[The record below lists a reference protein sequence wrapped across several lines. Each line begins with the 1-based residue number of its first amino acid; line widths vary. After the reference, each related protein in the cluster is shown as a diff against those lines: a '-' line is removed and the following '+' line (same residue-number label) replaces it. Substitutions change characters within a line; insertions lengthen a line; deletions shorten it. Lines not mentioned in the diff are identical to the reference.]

1 MESQINLQNQNANS
15 IYDDNQA
22 QIKIV
27 AKRQYILDDDVVITA
42 DNIKKIGE
50 LIALLTIRTVM
61 CRSGKDLYRIYDGL
75 IQDCN
80 KSNDSLDEYSDG
92 YDIAQTATL
101 FLCEHIGKR
110 LGGNYTTTRG
120 NVISIKQACF
130 RFTDRYLDKQFT
142 RHLAHTTAISDSV
155 ASSHISFI
163 DDESNND
170 YTAVDALIER
180 MHLTS
185 VEYET
190 LSAYMSGMSQIEIAE
205 SLNVNR
211 TTIWRRRMAIQQK
224 INIYITNQLITKN
237 IKSRS

>member
-1 MESQINLQNQNANS
+1 METKINLQKQNEIN

-22 QIKIV
+22 QVKIV

-61 CRSGKDLYRIYDGL
+61 CRSGKDLYHLYDGL
-75 IQDCN
+75 IKDCN

-92 YDIAQTATL
+92 YDIAQTAML

-110 LGGNYTTTRG
+110 LGDNYTTARG

-155 ASSHISFI
+155 ASSHITFI

-180 MHLTS
+180 MNLTQG
-185 VEYET
+185 EYDV
-190 LSAYMSGMSQIEIAE
+190 LCAYMSGLTYLEVTR
-205 SLNVNR
+205 LLKVNR
-211 TTIWRRRMAIQQK
+211 TTIWRRRMKMQEK
-224 INIYITNQLITKN
+224 FLCT
-237 IKSRS
+237 

>member
-1 MESQINLQNQNANS
+1 MKSQINLQNQNANS

-22 QIKIV
+22 QVKII

-42 DNIKKIGE
+42 DNIKKFGE

-61 CRSGKDLYRIYDGL
+61 CRSGKDLYRHYDGL
-75 IQDCN
+75 IKDCN

-92 YDIAQTATL
+92 YDIAQTAML

-110 LGGNYTTTRG
+110 LGGSYTTTRG
-120 NVISIKQACF
+120 NVISIRQACF

-155 ASSHISFI
+155 ASSHITFI
-163 DDESNND
+163 DDESDND

-180 MHLTS
+180 MNLTQG
-185 VEYET
+185 EYDV
-190 LSAYMSGMSQIEIAE
+190 LCAYMSGLTYLEVTQL
-205 SLNVNR
+205 LNVNC
-211 TTIWRRRMAIQQK
+211 TTVWRRRMRIQDK
-224 INIYITNQLITKN
+224 YHSSTC
-237 IKSRS
+237 S

>member
-1 MESQINLQNQNANS
+1 MKSQINLQNQNANS

-22 QIKIV
+22 QVKIV

-61 CRSGKDLYRIYDGL
+61 CRSGKDLYRLYDGL
-75 IQDCN
+75 IKDCN
-80 KSNDSLDEYSDG
+80 KSNDSLDKYSDG

-155 ASSHISFI
+155 ASSHITFI

-180 MHLTS
+180 MNLTQGEFD
-185 VEYET
+185 V
-190 LSAYMSGMSQIEIAE
+190 LCAYMSGLTYLEVTQ
-205 SLNVNR
+205 LLDVNR
-211 TTIWRRRMAIQQK
+211 TTIWRRRTRIQEK
-224 INIYITNQLITKN
+224 FLCT
-237 IKSRS
+237 

>member
-1 MESQINLQNQNANS
+1 MKSQINLQNQNATGV
-15 IYDDNQA
+15 YDDNQA
-22 QIKIV
+22 KVKIV

-61 CRSGKDLYRIYDGL
+61 CRSGKDLYRLYDGL
-75 IQDCN
+75 IKDCN

-110 LGGNYTTTRG
+110 LGDSYTTTRG

-155 ASSHISFI
+155 AASRITFI
-163 DDESNND
+163 DDESDND
-170 YTAVDALIER
+170 YAAVDGLIER
-180 MHLTS
+180 MHLTQG
-185 VEYET
+185 EYDV
-190 LSAYMSGMSQIEIAE
+190 LCAYMSGLTYLEATNL
-205 SLNVNR
+205 LNVNR
-211 TTIWRRRMAIQQK
+211 TTIWRRRMKMQGK
-224 INIYITNQLITKN
+224 YSSLLI
-237 IKSRS
+237 

>member
-1 MESQINLQNQNANS
+1 MKSQINLQNQNANS
-15 IYDDNQA
+15 IYDDTQA

-27 AKRQYILDDDVVITA
+27 AKRQYILDNDVVITA

-61 CRSGKDLYRIYDGL
+61 CRSGKDLYCLYDGL
-75 IQDCN
+75 IKDCN
-80 KSNDSLDEYSDG
+80 KSNDSLAEYSDG

-155 ASSHISFI
+155 ASSHITFI
-163 DDESNND
+163 DDESDND
-170 YTAVDALIER
+170 YTAVDALIEA
-180 MHLTS
+180 MHLTQG
-185 VEYET
+185 EYDV
-190 LSAYMSGMSQIEIAE
+190 LCAYMSGLTYLEVTQ
-205 SLNVNR
+205 LLKVNR
-211 TTIWRRRMAIQQK
+211 TTIWRRRMK
-224 INIYITNQLITKN
+224 LRTKWLSM
-237 IKSRS
+237 K

>member
-1 MESQINLQNQNANS
+1 MKSQINLQNQNAINL
-15 IYDDNQA
+15 YDDTKA
-22 QIKIV
+22 QVKIV

-61 CRSGKDLYRIYDGL
+61 CRSGKNLYRLYDGL
-75 IQDCN
+75 IKDCN
-80 KSNDSLDEYSDG
+80 KSNDSLVEYSDG

-155 ASSHISFI
+155 ASSSITFI
-163 DDESNND
+163 DDESDND
-170 YTAVDALIER
+170 YAAVDALVER
-180 MHLTS
+180 MQLTQG
-185 VEYET
+185 EYDV
-190 LSAYMSGMSQIEIAE
+190 LCAYMSGLTYLEATNL
-205 SLNVNR
+205 LNVNR
-211 TTIWRRRMAIQQK
+211 TTIWRRRTRIQEK
-224 INIYITNQLITKN
+224 FLCT
-237 IKSRS
+237 

>member
-1 MESQINLQNQNANS
+1 METQINLQNQNA
-15 IYDDNQA
+15 IGVYDDTQA
-22 QIKIV
+22 QIRIV
-27 AKRQYILDDDVVITA
+27 AKNQYILDDDVVITT

-61 CRSGKDLYRIYDGL
+61 CRSGKDLYRLYDGL
-75 IQDCN
+75 IKDCN
-80 KSNDSLDEYSDG
+80 KSNDSLDKYSDG
-92 YDIAQTATL
+92 YDIAQTAML

-155 ASSHISFI
+155 ASSHITFI

-180 MHLTS
+180 MNLTQGEFD
-185 VEYET
+185 V
-190 LSAYMSGMSQIEIAE
+190 LCAYMSGLTYLEVIQ
-205 SLNVNR
+205 LLDVNR
-211 TTIWRRRMAIQQK
+211 TTIWRRRTRIQEK
-224 INIYITNQLITKN
+224 FLCT
-237 IKSRS
+237 

>member
-1 MESQINLQNQNANS
+1 MKSQINLQNEIN
-15 IYDDNQA
+15 IYDDNPSQV
-22 QIKIV
+22 KIV
-27 AKRQYILDDDVVITA
+27 AKIQYILDDDIVIIA

-61 CRSGKDLYRIYDGL
+61 CRSGKDLYRLYDGL
-75 IQDCN
+75 IKDCN

-92 YDIAQTATL
+92 YDIAQTAIL

-110 LGGNYTTTRG
+110 LGDNYAITRG

-130 RFTDRYLDKQFT
+130 RFTDRYFDKQFT
-142 RHLAHTTAISDSV
+142 RHLTHTTVINDSV
-155 ASSHISFI
+155 ASSHITFI

-170 YTAVDALIER
+170 YTAVDALIES

-185 VEYET
+185 AEYET
-190 LSAYMSGMSQIEIAE
+190 LSSYMSGMSNIEISE

-211 TTIWRRRMAIQQK
+211 TTIWRRMSSIIKKYNHNGKNMQRFAF
-224 INIYITNQLITKN
+224 ITNDL
-237 IKSRS
+237 

>member
-1 MESQINLQNQNANS
+1 MKSQINLQNQNANS

-22 QIKIV
+22 QAQVKII
-27 AKRQYILDDDVVITA
+27 AKRQYILDDDVVITV

-61 CRSGKDLYRIYDGL
+61 CRSGKDLYRLYDGL
-75 IQDCN
+75 IKDCN
-80 KSNDSLDEYSDG
+80 KSNDSLAEYSDG
-92 YDIAQTATL
+92 YDIAQTTML

-110 LGGNYTTTRG
+110 LGDIYTTSRG

-155 ASSHISFI
+155 ASSHITFI
-163 DDESNND
+163 DDESTND

-180 MHLTS
+180 MHLTQC
-185 VEYET
+185 EYDV
-190 LSAYMSGMSQIEIAE
+190 LCAYMSGLTDLEATNL
-205 SLNVNR
+205 LNVNR
-211 TTIWRRRMAIQQK
+211 TTIWRRRMK
-224 INIYITNQLITKN
+224 LRTKWLSM
-237 IKSRS
+237 K

>member
-1 MESQINLQNQNANS
+1 MKSQINLQKQNANS

-61 CRSGKDLYRIYDGL
+61 CRSGKDLYRLYDGL
-75 IQDCN
+75 IKDCN

-92 YDIAQTATL
+92 YDIAQTAML

-110 LGGNYTTTRG
+110 LGDNYTTTRG

-142 RHLAHTTAISDSV
+142 RHLMHTTAISDSV
-155 ASSHISFI
+155 ASSHIIFI
-163 DDESNND
+163 DDESDND
-170 YTAVDALIER
+170 YTTVDALIER
-180 MHLTS
+180 MQLTQG
-185 VEYET
+185 EYDV
-190 LSAYMSGMSQIEIAE
+190 LCAYMSGLSNIEMAKL
-205 SLNVNR
+205 LNANR
-211 TTIWRRRMAIQQK
+211 TTIWRRRNSI
-224 INIYITNQLITKN
+224 INKY
-237 IKSRS
+237 SERSDHVK

>member
-1 MESQINLQNQNANS
+1 MNSQIYLQKQNANS

-22 QIKIV
+22 QLKIV

-61 CRSGKDLYRIYDGL
+61 CRSGKDLYRLYDGL
-75 IQDCN
+75 IKDCN
-80 KSNDSLDEYSDG
+80 KSNDSLAEYSDG
-92 YDIAQTATL
+92 YDIAQTAML

-110 LGGNYTTTRG
+110 LGDNYTTTRG

-155 ASSHISFI
+155 ASSHITFI

-180 MHLTS
+180 MQLTQS
-185 VEYET
+185 EYDV
-190 LSAYMSGMSQIEIAE
+190 LCAYMSGLTYLEATNL
-205 SLNVNR
+205 LNVNR
-211 TTIWRRRMAIQQK
+211 TTIWRRRTRIQEK
-224 INIYITNQLITKN
+224 FLCT
-237 IKSRS
+237 

>member
-1 MESQINLQNQNANS
+1 MKSQINLQNQNANS
-15 IYDDNQA
+15 IYDDNKA

-61 CRSGKDLYRIYDGL
+61 CRSGKDLYRLYDGL
-75 IQDCN
+75 IKDCN

-92 YDIAQTATL
+92 YDIAQTAML

-110 LGGNYTTTRG
+110 LGGNYPTTRG

-142 RHLAHTTAISDSV
+142 RHLAHTTVINDSV
-155 ASSHISFI
+155 ASSHITFI

-170 YTAVDALIER
+170 YTAVDALVER
-180 MHLTS
+180 MQLTQG
-185 VEYET
+185 EYDV
-190 LSAYMSGMSQIEIAE
+190 LCVYMSGLTYLEVTQ
-205 SLNVNR
+205 LLKVNR
-211 TTIWRRRMAIQQK
+211 TTIWRRRMKLQK
-224 INIYITNQLITKN
+224 KYLLSTNVCK
-237 IKSRS
+237 

>member
-1 MESQINLQNQNANS
+1 MKSRINLQNQNAIS
-15 IYDDNQA
+15 IYDDNQT

-27 AKRQYILDDDVVITA
+27 AKRQYILGDDVVITV

-61 CRSGKDLYRIYDGL
+61 CRSGKDLYRLYDGL

-92 YDIAQTATL
+92 YDIAQTAML

-110 LGGNYTTTRG
+110 LGDNYTTAHG
-120 NVISIKQACF
+120 NIISIMQACF

-155 ASSHISFI
+155 ASSHITFI
-163 DDESNND
+163 DDESDND
-170 YTAVDALIER
+170 YTTVDALVER
-180 MHLTS
+180 MNLTQG
-185 VEYET
+185 EYDV
-190 LSAYMSGMSQIEIAE
+190 LCAYMSGLTYLEVTQ
-205 SLNVNR
+205 LLKVNH
-211 TTIWRRRMAIQQK
+211 TTIWRIRTRIQEK
-224 INIYITNQLITKN
+224 YYLLGNIRFLI
-237 IKSRS
+237 

>member
-1 MESQINLQNQNANS
+1 MKSQINLQNQNAIS

-22 QIKIV
+22 QIKII

-42 DNIKKIGE
+42 DNIKKTGE

-61 CRSGKDLYRIYDGL
+61 CRSGKDLYRLYDGL
-75 IQDCN
+75 IKDCN

-110 LGGNYTTTRG
+110 LGDNYTTSRG

-142 RHLAHTTAISDSV
+142 RHLAHTIAINDSV
-155 ASSHISFI
+155 VSSHIAFI
-163 DDESNND
+163 DDEYNND
-170 YTAVDALIER
+170 YAAVDALIEA
-180 MHLTS
+180 MHLTPA
-185 VEYET
+185 EYET
-190 LSAYMSGMSQIEIAE
+190 LSSYMSGMSNIEIAE

-211 TTIWRRRMAIQQK
+211 TTIWRRRK
-224 INIYITNQLITKN
+224 CLIKKHN
-237 IKSRS
+237 YLSPRIL